1 MAKAKKEQ
9 EKSTTNLKDVDVKT
23 SKSKDT
29 DTSNSKSKDIET
41 LDLDYNK
48 LLDRLY
54 MALPAKTKET
64 TRFELPRAQ
73 SIIQGKQTIW
83 KNFVKVAKDLN
94 RDTDLLYKFVMK
106 EISTSSTIVNNQSL
120 VLNGVFDYNKIN
132 AILDKFINTHVLCS
146 ACKKP
151 DTQIVSQKNI
161 KVLKCTA
168 CGAVTPLPKL

>member
-1 MAKAKKEQ
+1 MAKIKKEQ
-9 EKSTTNLKDVDVKT
+9 ETNV
-23 SKSKDT
+23 
-29 DTSNSKSKDIET
+29 SNNTLEKLDIS
-41 LDLDYNK
+41 YNP

-64 TRFELPRAQ
+64 TRFELPKAQ

-94 RDTDLLYKFVMK
+94 RDPDLLYKFVMK
-106 EISTSSTIVNNQSL
+106 EISTSSTIVNDQSL
-120 VLNGVFDYNKIN
+120 VLNGVFDNHKIN
-132 AILDKFINTHVLCS
+132 IILDKFINIFVLCS

-151 DTQIVSQKNI
+151 DTSISTHNNVKI
-161 KVLKCTA
+161 LKCTA